1 MQRNQSHPF
10 SLTLAQM
17 KSKNRF
23 IRLQAIAASSICF
36 FSAQAEAQLLYWDS
50 NGSGTN
56 GFGNTTGTWG
66 IDNFWNTDSSGGAGT
81 FSTTTSSSNT
91 VNFGTVTQNYGTT
104 NTAISV
110 GIAAGGVTVNSIVY
124 GANQSSAITLGTA
137 GNTLTLAGTTPTIT
151 VNNTR
156 FHQVILS
163 PINGTQGLTKTGA
176 GTLVL
181 RGTNVYTGGT
191 TVNAGTLSFGTID
204 SKSSGT
210 HSFSAGTTLGL
221 GLGAVGRF
229 TDTDI
234 LNAFAGSFIG
244 NLSGI
249 SLDTTTN
256 IALDTTSG
264 ALTFSANIGPSTRGL
279 VKIANGSNLTLTG
292 ANQYSGRTVVGGGSA
307 LIVNSLGNIADSSS
321 NVGTNSTIDMLDAS
335 RIDIATTSSS
345 DKHFNLLGN
354 ATIFQSD
361 LVTFTH
367 TGTISTATAGTKTLT
382 FATNGMALTDVKD
395 FQGVI
400 SNGSGTIAVTK
411 SNSGNIWISGN
422 NSYTGATSVS
432 GGVLIIGHAN
442 ALGSTV
448 AGTTV
453 SNGASLALRG
463 GIITA
468 AEALTFTPGT
478 SGTSMLRNLTGNNTW
493 SGTITSNTTTTTHV
507 SRVASDADK
516 LTLAGTVS
524 ITGSVHQ
531 FVLQGAGNID
541 ITGQI
546 TGIGIVSSATNGTG
560 VRKLAND
567 TNNYTGQTRINGGT
581 LEFTSIA
588 NVGAAASSL
597 GAPVLADSV
606 INLGFDTTDATL
618 RYVGTA
624 TGGHTSDR
632 VISLNYIGTT
642 TANYT
647 LQASGTGPLVLTSG
661 VTAANGSKTLTLS
674 GTSTAA
680 NSIGVIA
687 NGGSGSISVT
697 KSGTGTWILTGTNS
711 YGGNTL
717 VNEGVLMAT
726 TSGAL
731 PGNATSGRVSF
742 GGGTIGVR
750 VGGSG
755 WTTAQVDTLLTNATK
770 TSGALGID
778 TTNGNLT
785 QWAAFNTTN
794 LGANL
799 GLTKLAANTLT
810 LDQANN
816 YTGATTV
823 SAGTLQIGNAGTTG
837 ALTGTSSVTVSSGA
851 NITIN
856 RSNGFSQASD
866 LNNRAISGGGSFTQ
880 AGSGTTT
887 LSLVNTYTGA
897 TSVSQGTL
905 EIASG
910 GSTHASSAVSVTG
923 TSSLIVNGI
932 IHGSVTTATGTTLSG
947 SGVIKGTTTISGF
960 HNPGN
965 SPGTQTFESGLSYT
979 ATSVLNWEL
988 IDNTVAGRGSN
999 YDAVNVIGGV
1009 LSINSNASINLAF
1022 SGAVS
1027 FANAFWSSN
1036 QSWLVVDLSG
1046 SATASDSNL
1055 FTIGSITGGGYN
1067 PALGTFG
1074 ITRATGS
1081 NSANSVYLTWTA
1093 IPETSSSL
1101 LGALGALVLLSRRRS
1116 A

>member
-1 MQRNQSHPF
+1 
-10 SLTLAQM
+10 M

-56 GFGNTTGTWG
+56 GFGNTTGIWG
-66 IDNFWNTDSSGGAGT
+66 TDNFWNTDSVGGAGT

-91 VNFGTVTQNYGTT
+91 VNFGTATQNYGTT

-137 GNTLTLAGTTPTIT
+137 GNALTLAGATPTIT

-163 PINGTQGLTKTGA
+163 PINGTQGLSKNGA

-191 TVNAGTLSFGTID
+191 TVNAGTLSFGAID

-210 HSFSAGTTLGL
+210 HSFAAGTTLGL
-221 GLGAVGRF
+221 GFGAVGRF

-234 LNAFAGSFIG
+234 LNAFAGSFTG

-249 SLDTTTN
+249 SLDATTN

-264 ALTFSANIGPSTRGL
+264 ALTFSANIGPSARGL
-279 VKIANGSNLTLTG
+279 VKITNGSNLTLTG

-442 ALGSTV
+442 SLGSTV

-478 SGTSMLRNLTGNNTW
+478 SGTSMLRNLTGSNTW

-546 TGIGIVSSATNGTG
+546 TGIGIVS
-560 VRKLAND
+560 
-567 TNNYTGQTRINGGT
+567 
-581 LEFTSIA
+581 
-588 NVGAAASSL
+588 
-597 GAPVLADSV
+597 
-606 INLGFDTTDATL
+606 
-618 RYVGTA
+618 
-624 TGGHTSDR
+624 
-632 VISLNYIGTT
+632 
-642 TANYT
+642 
-647 LQASGTGPLVLTSG
+647 
-661 VTAANGSKTLTLS
+661 
-674 GTSTAA
+674 
-680 NSIGVIA
+680 
-687 NGGSGSISVT
+687 
-697 KSGTGTWILTGTNS
+697 
-711 YGGNTL
+711 
-717 VNEGVLMAT
+717 
-726 TSGAL
+726 
-731 PGNATSGRVSF
+731 
-742 GGGTIGVR
+742 
-750 VGGSG
+750 
-755 WTTAQVDTLLTNATK
+755 
-770 TSGALGID
+770 
-778 TTNGNLT
+778 
-785 QWAAFNTTN
+785 
-794 LGANL
+794 
-799 GLTKLAANTLT
+799 
-810 LDQANN
+810 
-816 YTGATTV
+816 
-823 SAGTLQIGNAGTTG
+823 
-837 ALTGTSSVTVSSGA
+837 
-851 NITIN
+851 
-856 RSNGFSQASD
+856 
-866 LNNRAISGGGSFTQ
+866 
-880 AGSGTTT
+880 
-887 LSLVNTYTGA
+887 
-897 TSVSQGTL
+897 
-905 EIASG
+905 
-910 GSTHASSAVSVTG
+910 
-923 TSSLIVNGI
+923 
-932 IHGSVTTATGTTLSG
+932 
-947 SGVIKGTTTISGF
+947 
-960 HNPGN
+960 
-965 SPGTQTFESGLSYT
+965 
-979 ATSVLNWEL
+979 
-988 IDNTVAGRGSN
+988 
-999 YDAVNVIGGV
+999 
-1009 LSINSNASINLAF
+1009 
-1022 SGAVS
+1022 
-1027 FANAFWSSN
+1027 
-1036 QSWLVVDLSG
+1036 
-1046 SATASDSNL
+1046 
-1055 FTIGSITGGGYN
+1055 
-1067 PALGTFG
+1067 
-1074 ITRATGS
+1074 
-1081 NSANSVYLTWTA
+1081 
-1093 IPETSSSL
+1093 
-1101 LGALGALVLLSRRRS
+1101 
-1116 A
+1116 

>member
-1 MQRNQSHPF
+1 
-10 SLTLAQM
+10 
-17 KSKNRF
+17 
-23 IRLQAIAASSICF
+23 
-36 FSAQAEAQLLYWDS
+36 
-50 NGSGTN
+50 
-56 GFGNTTGTWG
+56 
-66 IDNFWNTDSSGGAGT
+66 
-81 FSTTTSSSNT
+81 
-91 VNFGTVTQNYGTT
+91 
-104 NTAISV
+104 
-110 GIAAGGVTVNSIVY
+110 
-124 GANQSSAITLGTA
+124 
-137 GNTLTLAGTTPTIT
+137 
-151 VNNTR
+151 
-156 FHQVILS
+156 
-163 PINGTQGLTKTGA
+163 
-176 GTLVL
+176 
-181 RGTNVYTGGT
+181 
-191 TVNAGTLSFGTID
+191 
-204 SKSSGT
+204 
-210 HSFSAGTTLGL
+210 
-221 GLGAVGRF
+221 
-229 TDTDI
+229 
-234 LNAFAGSFIG
+234 
-244 NLSGI
+244 
-249 SLDTTTN
+249 
-256 IALDTTSG
+256 
-264 ALTFSANIGPSTRGL
+264 
-279 VKIANGSNLTLTG
+279 
-292 ANQYSGRTVVGGGSA
+292 
-307 LIVNSLGNIADSSS
+307 
-321 NVGTNSTIDMLDAS
+321 
-335 RIDIATTSSS
+335 
-345 DKHFNLLGN
+345 
-354 ATIFQSD
+354 
-361 LVTFTH
+361 
-367 TGTISTATAGTKTLT
+367 
-382 FATNGMALTDVKD
+382 
-395 FQGVI
+395 
-400 SNGSGTIAVTK
+400 
-411 SNSGNIWISGN
+411 
-422 NSYTGATSVS
+422 
-432 GGVLIIGHAN
+432 
-442 ALGSTV
+442 
-448 AGTTV
+448 
-453 SNGASLALRG
+453 
-463 GIITA
+463 
-468 AEALTFTPGT
+468 
-478 SGTSMLRNLTGNNTW
+478 
-493 SGTITSNTTTTTHV
+493 
-507 SRVASDADK
+507 
-516 LTLAGTVS
+516 
-524 ITGSVHQ
+524 
-531 FVLQGAGNID
+531 
-541 ITGQI
+541 
-546 TGIGIVSSATNGTG
+546 

-717 VNEGVLMAT
+717 VNEGLLMAT

-1101 LGALGALVLLSRRRS
+1101 LGALGALVLLRRRRS